1 MVPPLW
7 SRWVWPIL
15 SGRTRH
21 VALPIA
27 LVVGTVLLAV
37 NQGAQLVSG
46 DIHTSTVLRG
56 LANYAIPY
64 VVSSVGFLGGQDQP
78 SRPLREV
85 SSP

>member
-1 MVPPLW
+1 MVSALW
-7 SRWVWPIL
+7 SRWMWPIL

-46 DIHTSTVLRG
+46 DVTVAVVLRG

-64 VVSSVGFLGGQDQP
+64 VVSSIGYLGHEQP
-78 SRPLREV
+78 D
-85 SSP
+85 SPRQEAPPR